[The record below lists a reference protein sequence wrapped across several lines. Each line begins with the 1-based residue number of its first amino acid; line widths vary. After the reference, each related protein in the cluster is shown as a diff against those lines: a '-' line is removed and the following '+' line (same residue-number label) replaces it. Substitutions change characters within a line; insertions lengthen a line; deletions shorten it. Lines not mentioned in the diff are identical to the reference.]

1 MEGEIITAIV
11 YTELDNEIGPNPVF
25 SYPSDISENVV
36 LHISIKT
43 ITILSGERGLIPQS
57 LIIIPFPSLSLKGII
72 KYVQWKDKNLR
83 GGIGQSAITFIFKE
97 TDDLIFYKYKQ
108 NLESIFNET
117 AGKIVSLKESNTSN
131 ENIHSEILLL
141 KKAVLN
147 ILDQLRIQE
156 ESSLNSKDIPEK
168 SIQYSEFIDYKF
180 KIIFVGDPGVGKTSM
195 ILRFSE
201 NAFTRKYIPTLGVNV
216 SDKIFRVNDTIVQ
229 LVLWDIAGQTRFQ
242 FMRNQF
248 YQGSDGVFLIFD
260 LTNLKSF
267 DKIKNWYQEIKK
279 QLKSNP
285 SINGFLIGNKNDL
298 KNQRSINKEDAVQL
312 AEELNLGYIETSAQ
326 TGENVIS
333 AFYELAKVLL
343 RKVNFG
349 V

>member
-11 YTELDNEIGPNPVF
+11 YTELDNDIGPNPIF
-25 SYPSDISENVV
+25 SYPPDLTENVI

-43 ITILSGERGLIPQS
+43 ITILSGEHGLIPQS

-72 KYVQWKDKNLR
+72 KYMQWKDKNLR

-108 NLESIFNET
+108 DLESIFNET
-117 AGKIVSLKESNTSN
+117 AEKIVRIKESNTSYD
-131 ENIHSEILLL
+131 NISNNILVL
-141 KKAVLN
+141 KTSVLTV
-147 ILDQLRIQE
+147 LDQLRIQE
-156 ESSLNSKDIPEK
+156 ESSLK
-168 SIQYSEFIDYKF
+168 SEALPDRNIQYSEFIDFKF
-180 KIIFVGDPGVGKTSM
+180 KIVFVGEPGVGKTSM

-229 LVLWDIAGQTRFQ
+229 LVLWDIAGQPRFQ

-260 LTNLKSF
+260 LTNPKSF
-267 DKIKNWYQEIKK
+267 NRIKNWYQDIKR
-279 QLKSNP
+279 QLIINP
-285 SINGFLIGNKNDL
+285 SISGYLIGNKNDL
-298 KNQRSINKEDAVQL
+298 TIQRNINREDADQL
-312 AEELNLGYIETSAQ
+312 AEELNLGYIETSAL